1 MVLGVLAV
9 VITTPQ
15 LATLD
20 RLIEAFTTRRKRR
33 ALSPIERKIE
43 LAMQRAFRKQGQ
55 AFVAALNHRAGV
67 LAGRLQEAP
76 GDVLPPNWEAI
87 FDSIAASESLFAP
100 ATQQAIE
107 DSLLLGAGHTMAD
120 FSVTGAFD
128 LSNPRAAVFLEAQ
141 GAEAVAAINNETKRG
156 LRTIIA
162 TGLSEGQSYDQI
174 ARTIRERFEGFATP
188 APQQHIRSRSHL
200 VAVTET
206 GNAYEV
212 GNRAVADNL
221 VAAGLV
227 MEKSW
232 LTVGD
237 KRVSADCAANEGADW
252 IPLDDTFPGGVD
264 QPLQHP
270 ACRCTMLLRRQPA
283 SVRVAA

>member
-1 MVLGVLAV
+1 MAWEDILGLPPTLSVL
-9 VITTPQ
+9 T
-15 LATLD
+15 
-20 RLIEAFTTRRKRR
+20 RLIEAFTAQRKRR

-43 LAMQRAFRKQGQ
+43 LAMQTAFRKQGQ
-55 AFVAALNHRAGV
+55 AFLAALNHRAGV

-87 FDSIAASESLFAP
+87 FDTVAAQQSLFAA
-100 ATQQAIE
+100 ATEGAIE
-107 DSLLLGAGHTMAD
+107 AALVAGAQRTMAD
-120 FSVTGAFD
+120 FSIEGSFD
-128 LSNPRAAVFLEAQ
+128 LTNRRAAVFLDTH
-141 GAEAVAAINNETKRG
+141 GAEAVTRINLETKRG
-156 LRTIIA
+156 LRTLIS
-162 TGLSEGQSYDQI
+162 TGLREGQSYDEI
-174 ARTIRERFEGFATP
+174 ARNIRARFGGFSTP
-188 APQQHIRSRSHL
+188 QPQQHIRSRAHL

-212 GNRAVADNL
+212 GNRAVADDL
-221 VAAGLV
+221 VDAGLV

-237 KRVSADCAANEGADW
+237 NRVSDDCAANEGADW

-270 ACRCTMLLRRQPA
+270 SCRCTMLLRRQPA
-283 SVRVAA
+283 SARVAA

>member
-1 MVLGVLAV
+1 MEL
-9 VITTPQ
+9 PQ
-15 LATLD
+15 LT
-20 RLIEAFTTRRKRR
+20 RLIEAFTAQRKLR
-33 ALSPIERKIE
+33 ALDPLERKIE
-43 LAMQRAFRKQGQ
+43 LAMQRAFRKQGA
-55 AFVAALNHRAGV
+55 AFIAALNRRAGI
-67 LAGRLQEAP
+67 LSGRLQEAP
-76 GDVLPPNWEAI
+76 GDILPPDWEAI
-87 FDSIAASESLFAP
+87 FDSVVASESLFA
-100 ATQQAIE
+100 AGTAQAFE

-128 LSNPRAAVFLEAQ
+128 LGNPRAAVFLDTH
-141 GAEAVAAINNETKRG
+141 GAEAVARINLETKRG
-156 LRTIIA
+156 LRTIIS

-174 ARTIRERFEGFATP
+174 ARNIRERYAGFSTP
-188 APQQHIRSRSHL
+188 QPQQHIRSRAHL

-206 GNAYEV
+206 GNAYTV
-212 GNRAVADNL
+212 GTRAVADDL

-237 KRVSADCAANEGADW
+237 SRVSSDCQANEGADW
-252 IPLDDTFPGGVD
+252 IPLEDMFPGGVA

-270 ACRCTMLLRRQPA
+270 GCRCTMLLRRQPA

>member
-1 MVLGVLAV
+1 
-9 VITTPQ
+9 
-15 LATLD
+15 
-20 RLIEAFTTRRKRR
+20 
-33 ALSPIERKIE
+33 
-43 LAMQRAFRKQGQ
+43 MQRAFRKQGA
-55 AFVAALNHRAGV
+55 AFIAALNRRAGI
-67 LAGRLQEAP
+67 LSGRLQEAP
-76 GDVLPPNWEAI
+76 GDILPPEWEAI

-107 DSLLLGAGHTMAD
+107 DSLLQGAGHTMAD

-128 LSNPRAAVFLEAQ
+128 LDNPRAAVFLDTH
-141 GAEAVAAINNETKRG
+141 GAEAVTRINAETRRG
-156 LRTIIA
+156 LRTIIS
-162 TGLSEGQSYDQI
+162 TGLSEGQSYDEI
-174 ARTIRERFEGFATP
+174 ARNIRERYAGFSTP
-188 APQQHIRSRSHL
+188 QPQQHIRSRAHL

-212 GNRAVADNL
+212 GNRAVADDL

-237 KRVSADCAANEGADW
+237 ARVSAECESNEGAGW
-252 IPLDDTFPGGVD
+252 IPLDDIFPGGVD

-283 SVRVAA
+283 SLRVAA